1 MSNLERLIDRVCREQ
16 PVLGAPA
23 TLSARVI
30 AEIERRAAL
39 PWWRQSFTH
48 WPIPARAAFVAACAA
63 LTWTS
68 LSAPMARVFSTV
80 NEPLTWAYQTGA
92 SMSLINTVFGRVGA
106 NLASSVSPLWL
117 YGAGLGICGLYVLF
131 AGLCATTYRT
141 LYIKTE
147 QTARINI

>member
-1 MSNLERLIDRVCREQ
+1 MSKLEKLIDRVCREQ
-16 PVLGAPA
+16 PALSAPS
-23 TLSARVI
+23 TLSARVT

-48 WPIPARAAFVAACAA
+48 WPMAARAAFVVACGA

-80 NEPLTWAYQTGA
+80 NEPLSWAYQTGA
-92 SMSLINTVFGRVGA
+92 SVSLINTVFGRVGA

-117 YGAGLGICGLYVLF
+117 YGAAIGICGLYVLF

-141 LYIKTE
+141 LYIKAE

>member
-1 MSNLERLIDRVCREQ
+1 MSNLEKLIDRVCREQ
-16 PVLGAPA
+16 PALGAPA

-92 SMSLINTVFGRVGA
+92 SVSLINTVFGRVGA

-131 AGLCATTYRT
+131 AGLCAATYRT

-147 QTARINI
+147 